1 MLQEVSPIAS
11 AASIRT
17 SRWAVSLF
25 DQLREM
31 MTDRTRLSEFS
42 FGVKA
47 ISRQQ
52 KNVGFRS
59 DSGASRGNLGRP
71 LSLPIAPSTSAIGN
85 VR

>member
-31 MTDRTRLSEFS
+31 MIELERACPNS
-42 FGVKA
+42 A
-47 ISRQQ
+47 
-52 KNVGFRS
+52 
-59 DSGASRGNLGRP
+59 SG
-71 LSLPIAPSTSAIGN
+71 
-85 VR
+85 